1 MSSRHGLARESV
13 IKTDKGAQSL
23 QDLSVG
29 DTVSSVSNSSL
40 ILTQGELSRL
50 ETYSGPALSI
60 TFDDGETVIVSKN
73 QPFLVNA
80 FGPKTDAVC
89 DINDKACLPSES
101 LSFRDA
107 QYLQIGDVLPTQFGD
122 TRRITHIQ
130 ECDGDYPLISVT
142 IPSHHTF
149 VLKNGVV
156 LHN

>member
-1 MSSRHGLARESV
+1 MKKYLLLLLFINSIILNADDMSSLHGLSIESV

-73 QPFLVNA
+73 QPFLV
-80 FGPKTDAVC
+80 
-89 DINDKACLPSES
+89 IS
-101 LSFRDA
+101 LSDCMT
-107 QYLQIGDVLPTQFGD
+107 LQMH
-122 TRRITHIQ
+122 RRFCPFKKS
-130 ECDGDYPLISVT
+130 E
-142 IPSHHTF
+142 
-149 VLKNGVV
+149 
-156 LHN
+156 